1 MTNEPKFQDVTDCA
15 NRVKFVQK
23 LIDTQATVS
32 VYLLNGIKLVG
43 KILRQDRNVI
53 VLTSRSSSSQL
64 LYVNSIATIQ
74 APK

>member
-1 MTNEPKFQDVTDCA
+1 MTNESKLQDVTDCA

-53 VLTSRSSSSQL
+53 VLTSRSSASQL